1 MSLEARACGCRVYRA
16 SGVGSAG
23 GATWTGRSP
32 PRFAGGRGEE
42 AEEEEEEGDGELEEE
57 EEEEDEEEEEVEEEE
72 EGRLGKET
80 VELMGGDI
88 CVKQLGPPVRAVTSC
103 VDRGSLC

>member
-1 MSLEARACGCRVYRA
+1 MYRV
-16 SGVGSAG
+16 SGTGSAWDT
-23 GATWTGRSP
+23 AWTERSP
-32 PRFAGGRGEE
+32 PRLAGGREE
-42 AEEEEEEGDGELEEE
+42 GAEEEGEEGDGELEEE
-57 EEEEDEEEEEVEEEE
+57 EEEEEEEGEEVEEEG